1 MALSVTIHRNTPNAA
16 ILSNLYDF
24 INDTINDTE
33 AYYTEEE
40 TEKLKQD
47 HKIIIIERGN

>member
-1 MALSVTIHRNTPNAA
+1 MIIRRNTPNAA

-24 INDTINDTE
+24 INDTIQDSK
-33 AYYTEEE
+33 AYYTQEE

-47 HKIIIIERGN
+47 QKIIIIERGEDL